1 PGKEGAD
8 ETGVVALAEADQR
21 PAVAFQ
27 ERVVLDQIDGVGTV
41 ADVDEHHAL
50 LPVARK
56 LRKLREM
63 AVHERAHLPEAER
76 RAKDEAA
83 QRGAQRQPAQ
93 RWRRGTFLERAGSE
107 ERQRSPGG
115 MEIPEPPAVPLVESD
130 EGVRGERQPC
140 RRRQQPYARVRPQ
153 PPEAENGERQE

>member
-1 PGKEGAD
+1 GARRGLPRPGKEGAD

-76 RAKDEAA
+76 RERDRAA
-83 QRGAQRQPAQ
+83 QRAAQGQP
-93 RWRRGTFLERAGSE
+93 RRRGGGATFLGREGSKN
-107 ERQRSPGG
+107 RKRPPAG
-115 MEIPEPPAVPLVESD
+115 MELPDP
-130 EGVRGERQPC
+130 QPC
-140 RRRQQPYARVRPQ
+140 PWSKVTKAYAASVNP
-153 PPEAENGERQE
+153 ADAANS